1 MKSGFFTYAAFVSAL
16 VIMGV
21 APPAASELSYEQ
33 VKAKLDKFAQEMDGN
48 YVQIGKT
55 RTGGLSEGQKTSFTQ
70 ILRAG
75 ACYRFVAVGGVE
87 AGDLDLRVFAK
98 SKMVASD
105 GGSVLKPTA
114 DYCAVS
120 DVAADVKLQMYKGKG
135 PYAFAVFARGTG
147 ESDVSSREAA
157 ALLDLKELALEAA
170 SGMEQIGE
178 PVCGLLG
185 HRNTE
190 VLDVLLDRARCY
202 KFIAAGG
209 EGVQD
214 LSLSLVVDGEEV
226 ASDRLSGKTPMVQWC
241 SPGRVHTKVKL
252 TMYGGHGPYAFG
264 LYGSKKTG
272 ALSPEK
278 VGGTESDF
286 IANRIRQL
294 HAQYGKGRAAVSA
307 VFRGNLSTNN
317 EQVFD
322 VKLSAGHC
330 YTIIGAG
337 SPSAKDIDLIL
348 LNRTKMEIQRDK
360 TRNGFPTMD
369 TKPCPKFTGTY
380 TIKVKMMRGFGQFG
394 MQVFSD

>member
-1 MKSGFFTYAAFVSAL
+1 MKSRFFFYAAFVSAL
-16 VIMGV
+16 VITGV
-21 APPAASELSYEQ
+21 ATPAVSELSEKQ
-33 VKAKLDKFAQEMDGN
+33 VSSKLDKFASQMDGN
-48 YVQIGKT
+48 YAQIGKT
-55 RTGGLSEGQKTSFTQ
+55 RTGGMSEGQKTSFTQ
-70 ILRAG
+70 ILRTG
-75 ACYRFVAVGGVE
+75 ACYRFAAVGGEE
-87 AGDLDLRVFAK
+87 ARDLDLRVFAK

-105 GGSVLKPTA
+105 GGSVSSPTA
-114 DYCAVS
+114 DYCAVA
-120 DVAADVKLQMYKGKG
+120 DVAAEVTLQMFKGKG
-135 PYAFAVFARGTG
+135 PYAVAVYAKGTG
-147 ESDVSSREAA
+147 DSDVSSMEAA
-157 ALLDLKELALEAA
+157 ALLDLKELALEVA

-178 PVCGLLG
+178 PVCGLLN

-214 LSLSLVVDGEEV
+214 LSLSLIVDGEEV
-226 ASDRLSGKTPMVQWC
+226 ASDRLSGNTPMVQWC
-241 SPGRVHTKVKL
+241 SGGRVHTKVKI
-252 TMYGGHGPYAFG
+252 TPYGGQGPFAFG

-272 ALSPEK
+272 NLSPEK

-348 LNRTKMEIQRDK
+348 LDRTKMEVQRDK
-360 TRNGFPTMD
+360 TRNGFPAMD
-369 TKPCPKFTGTY
+369 TMPCPKFTGTY
-380 TIKVKMMRGFGQFG
+380 TVKVKMMRGFGQFG